1 MPEAPFTLNNRGPI
15 LEITL
20 SKGKANVISAADS
33 RELNEMW
40 EAFRD
45 NPEQRFAILTGKG
58 EKFFCFL
65 IYESWLQWLQWVL
78 MCYNRLI
85 PTVLDDIFVTN
96 LGYNVVTVVT
106 IQ

>member
-58 EKFFCFL
+58 EKFF
-65 IYESWLQWLQWVL
+65 V
-78 MCYNRLI
+78 
-85 PTVLDDIFVTN
+85 PVGT
-96 LGYNVVTVVT
+96 
-106 IQ
+106 

>member
-1 MPEAPFTLNNRGPI
+1 MAEAPFTLNHRGPI

-33 RELNEMW
+33 RELNGMW

-58 EKFFCFL
+58 EKFFSNAIFL
-65 IYESWLQWLQWVL
+65 SINPGFPQKLNQ
-78 MCYNRLI
+78 
-85 PTVLDDIFVTN
+85 TD
-96 LGYNVVTVVT
+96 
-106 IQ
+106 